1 MTDKEIADLRVAAM
15 ELAIKVDYDITLEK
29 RIDMAKI
36 IENYLLRFNDD
47 Q

>member
-15 ELAIKVDYDITLEK
+15 ELAIKVGYDITLEK

-36 IENYLLRFNDD
+36 IENYLLGFNDE